1 MNAVALLINIIIYLV
16 VVGALVGLVNY
27 VVDHVPI
34 ADPLGRLIKIAAVV
48 IGVLVIVI
56 VLLNLVGVGGM
67 TVPVIR

>member
-56 VLLNLVGVGGM
+56 VLLNLVGVGTM
-67 TVPVIR
+67 TVPVIK